1 MQIWLNLVIF
11 ILISA
16 LILKLT
22 KQDKLNFTKSLE
34 NIIQL
39 ITYQSANELLNCRNK
54 LKFNT
59 KLSKTLFIAFICVW
73 IQSASIL
80 SKAFT
85 GLLLESYVSVKSV
98 PIVNDLIDV
107 HNNPELKIASDIENF
122 KVLAQYQQQ
131 YSLANNTVQ
140 SLLERAVHYISETKL
155 NLVYQLY
162 DNRILHDLILGQLVI
177 ITNYETV
184 KDYQN
189 HFKKWGNRFKP
200 TKITY
205 IQKDRCYGI
214 KKKMFLAKKIRYMYD
229 VELIIVFLKLKI

>member
-16 LILKLT
+16 LILKLS
-22 KQDKLNFTKSLE
+22 KQDILTFTKSLE

-39 ITYQSANELLNCRNK
+39 ITNQSANELLNCRNK

-73 IQSASIL
+73 LKSASIL

-98 PIVNDLIDV
+98 PIVKDLIDV
-107 HNNPELKIASDIENF
+107 HNKQELKIASDIENF
-122 KVLAQYQQQ
+122 KFLLQYQDQ
-131 YSLANNTVQ
+131 YNLDNNIVQ
-140 SLLERAVHYISETKL
+140 SLVERAVHYISETKL
-155 NLVYQLY
+155 NLVFQAY
-162 DNRILHDLILGQLVI
+162 DNRILRDLILGQLVI
-177 ITNYETV
+177 ITNSETV

-189 HFKKWGNRFKP
+189 HFKKWNNLFELTKVKYIP
-200 TKITY
+200 TH
-205 IQKDRCYGI
+205 RCYGI
-214 KKKMFLAKKIRYMYD
+214 RKKMILAKKIR
-229 VELIIVFLKLKI
+229 FL